1 MQANELI
8 RRARGAMLP
17 PTLYFLGEG
26 GFHEGRPPPAHPGT
40 PAVVRHRLAWLAEHE
55 PARHARYRAEAR
67 AAGIDLE
74 ALERSDEPVPL
85 CDCSGYVTWALE
97 LPRSVTIP
105 GRRDKL
111 WRSTAFIYGVAGEPG
126 GEFRRID
133 SDAQRLVCPPG
144 AMLVYPAPDD
154 QEPGHIGIVIETDNG
169 GGGVGRPLRVLHCS
183 SLNQLIPRPPG
194 APLNAI
200 AETDPQVFI
209 DKLSAR
215 RPTIAVWHRG
225 VTE

>member
-8 RRARGAMLP
+8 RRARDAMSP

-26 GFHEGRPPPAHPGT
+26 GFHEGRPLPVHPGT
-40 PAVVRHRLAWLAEHE
+40 PAVVRHRLAWLAENE

-85 CDCSGYVTWALE
+85 CDCSGYVTWALA
-97 LPRSVTIP
+97 LPRSVTVP

-111 WRSTAFIYGVAGEPG
+111 WRSTAFIYGVASQPG

-133 SDAQRLVCPPG
+133 SDAQPLVCRPG

-154 QEPGHIGIVIETDNG
+154 EEPGHIGIVTETDT
-169 GGGVGRPLRVLHCS
+169 GGVGRPLRVLHCS
-183 SLNQLIPRPPG
+183 SLNQLIPRPSG

-200 AETDPQVFI
+200 AETDPQVFV

-215 RPTIAVWHRG
+215 RPTIAVWHRD